1 MCSRLLV
8 VCLRL
13 SLSHCVLINFHTTPN
28 NWWIHRFD
36 DLQEFAIYSFLL
48 QILYHSRLRYI
59 IKSFFIVNK
68 ANIKPFFMLFGVLM
82 NWGVAARWINHPLT
96 LGKKVVKIGQKI
108 EGGRDRHKHF
118 WSSWGYNF
126 LSFKG
131 MTLKLIQATI
141 LDSRKILE

>member
-1 MCSRLLV
+1 MYRDSTSPNRFLRFVQGAPQALAFLSDVRQLLDLERF
-8 VCLRL
+8 CTNPSKPGILRIDTTYNCGEFYVTPTTYRHQLLL
-13 SLSHCVLINFHTTPN
+13 SKRTGKHPVLLGPTL
-28 NWWIHRFD
+28 IH
-36 DLQEFAIYSFLL
+36 I
-48 QILYHSRLRYI
+48 
-59 IKSFFIVNK
+59 
-68 ANIKPFFMLFGVLM
+68 
-82 NWGVAARWINHPLT
+82 T

-108 EGGRDRHKHF
+108 EWGCDRHKHF